1 MQVEFASNDFFEWR
15 RANPLLKHIPAQMTF
30 EKMGMAL
37 RYDPRSAWGGVLP
50 PVDQMHVH
58 CYGIKDLF
66 APEYQ
71 HIDAAMRFLSMVHVS
86 LNQRDPRLPRNRALL
101 YEQGRLKGKV
111 LKAVPWRAENPWN
124 MGGAMGGV
132 IEAITGEGK
141 TLFVQRL
148 TSLFAHQVVDH
159 EASEE
164 NGWIDFKQLVY
175 LRVFMPT
182 GAGKAGFIL
191 EIAKEMDRLLG
202 TSYAAELTSYGKEV
216 EKQLVLLLIWLSVH
230 RCGMLIIEEAQER
243 IISAV
248 DFGKEFL
255 LFFLKVLNWDIPLLL
270 IGNPKALSHVRTFS
284 QDNRRFSDAA
294 WCTLEPITS
303 WQDPA
308 WKDDLVPAVWGYNVL
323 SDPDEPIPNLPKFL
337 WGLTGGSRSALARL
351 RREALIAAISEGASS
366 VTRKHV
372 LKGYAGQSMRSLH
385 SFIGAF
391 VKKCVKLLDKFTD
404 VPRERFAAKWAA
416 ERAQAEAARLKR
428 LKAEA
433 AKPAAAEADVSA
445 GGSDANDADDDGT
458 QGDVQNP
465 VIAPSSADGA
475 VGAPG
480 APKPARA
487 RRARVSKR
495 PDLSPPR
502 EESFDDQEQPGT
514 ESPPE
519 KPPASS
525 FRELLRATAGSA
537 TEH

>member
-1 MQVEFASNDFFEWR
+1 MQTEFASNDFFEWR
-15 RANPLLKHIPAQMTF
+15 RANPLLKHIPASMPF
-30 EKMGMAL
+30 KEMGMAL
-37 RYDPRSAWGGVLP
+37 RHDPRSAWGGVLP

-86 LNQRDPRLPRNRALL
+86 LNQRDPRLPQNRALL
-101 YEQGRLKGKV
+101 YEQGRLKGKT
-111 LKAVPWRAENPWN
+111 LKEVPWRAENPWN

-148 TSLFAHQVVDH
+148 CSLFPRQVVQH

-164 NGWIDFKQLVY
+164 NGWIDYKQLVY

-191 EIAKEMDRLLG
+191 EAAKEMDRLLD
-202 TSYAAELTSYGKEV
+202 TKYADELTAHGNPV

-230 RCGMLIIEEAQER
+230 RCGVLIIEEAQER
-243 IISAV
+243 IIGAV

-270 IGNPKALSHVRTFS
+270 IGNPKALSVVRTFS

-303 WQDPA
+303 WRDPA

-323 SDPDEPIPNLPKFL
+323 PDPDEPIPKLPEFL

-351 RREALIAAISEGASS
+351 RREALIAAILEGASS
-366 VTRKHV
+366 VTMKHIIH
-372 LKGYAGQSMRSLH
+372 GNAGQSMRSLH

-391 VKKCVKLLDKFTD
+391 VKKDVKLLNKFTD
-404 VPRERFAAKWAA
+404 VPLERFAAKWVA
-416 ERAQAEAARLKR
+416 ERAQAEAARLK
-428 LKAEA
+428 AEA
-433 AKPAAAEADVSA
+433 AKLAATKALVPDGKSDV
-445 GGSDANDADDDGT
+445 DDADGDSA
-458 QGDVQNP
+458 QVDVQTRVNT
-465 VIAPSSADGA
+465 APSADG
-475 VGAPG
+475 GEDAPV
-480 APKPARA
+480 APRPTRARPARM
-487 RRARVSKR
+487 SKR

-502 EESFDDQEQPGT
+502 GESTDDQDQPGA
-514 ESPPE
+514 ESPPD

-525 FRELLRATAGSA
+525 LRELLRATAGSA
-537 TEH
+537 TER